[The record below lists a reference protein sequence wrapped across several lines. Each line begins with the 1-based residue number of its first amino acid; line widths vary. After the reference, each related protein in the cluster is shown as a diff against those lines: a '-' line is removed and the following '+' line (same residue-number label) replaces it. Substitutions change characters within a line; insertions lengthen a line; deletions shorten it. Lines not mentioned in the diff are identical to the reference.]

1 MVPRSYL
8 HQSKVSKPT
17 MEKSERAD
25 HPVVMQQ
32 GTGKKISKERKA
44 SSGGKPAWMSSA
56 PPASASQPMVIPT
69 RTRNGRERKCKV
81 VTPKTPDKTEE
92 EQVAHDPAAIPS
104 SMAAWLAMMSL
115 PNPQYKPE
123 LTRNGRSKSGSR
135 SRRRGTANADDG
147 KNTSL
152 ASSFQSWGMLMRP
165 PSDLGLDNSSVAS
178 DTTLDAA
185 FSVRS
190 ISNDSMPSLDTDYGS
205 SPSADSPSTPATTS
219 RSRRGTPR
227 KQKELSSSVTED
239 CLLDHPLLPPLP
251 AEVSERD
258 ASETDTSSLCTPCPP
273 PVKVKSSFKS
283 NLTAS
288 LAVLRSAAR
297 SFSGF
302 VSRDEYLTRSML
314 SMTPPFTDERR
325 PLHSLELP
333 NPALR
338 RYLNPSNGCSPEL
351 HLHYESPPPYQARSR
366 CTASIQ
372 LQTYERVPQPS
383 SKASA
388 PPIFGSAHSANEAI
402 TAAADEPY
410 STPSPRPREIREN
423 SDFLRVIVLEM
434 NMRRSGRM
442 NEASPGRARM
452 WLPARQVG
460 KSEEEEREDGVP
472 KRWLGQTE

>member
-1 MVPRSYL
+1 MTR
-8 HQSKVSKPT
+8 
-17 MEKSERAD
+17 
-25 HPVVMQQ
+25 Q
-32 GTGKKISKERKA
+32 GKGKKANKERKA
-44 SSGGKPAWMSSA
+44 SCGGKPAWMSSA

-69 RTRNGRERKCKV
+69 RTRKSRERKPKG
-81 VTPKTPDKTEE
+81 VTPKIREKTEG
-92 EQVAHDPAAIPS
+92 EQFAHDPEALPS

-115 PNPQYKPE
+115 PNPQYKAE
-123 LTRNGRSKSGSR
+123 LARNRRSKSGSR
-135 SRRRGTANADDG
+135 SRREETANADDG
-147 KNTSL
+147 KNAL
-152 ASSFQSWGMLMRP
+152 PASSFQSWSMLMSP
-165 PSDLGLDNSSVAS
+165 PSDLGLENSSVAS

-185 FSVRS
+185 SFVRS

-205 SPSADSPSTPATTS
+205 SPSTSGFSTPGTVS

-227 KQKELSSSVTED
+227 KQKELSSSITED
-239 CLLDHPLLPPLP
+239 CLLDHPLLPPSP
-251 AEVSERD
+251 TGISDRD
-258 ASETDTSSLCTPCPP
+258 ASETDASSLCTPSPP
-273 PVKVKSSFKS
+273 PVKAKSSFKS

-288 LAVLRSAAR
+288 LAALRSAAR

-325 PLHSLELP
+325 PLPSLEP
-333 NPALR
+333 PEPALR
-338 RYLNPSNGCSPEL
+338 RYLNPSNVVSPEL
-351 HLHYESPPPYQARSR
+351 RLHHESSPPYQARSR
-366 CTASIQ
+366 CTASVQ

-388 PPIFGSAHSANEAI
+388 PPVFASTASAKEAI

-410 STPSPRPREIREN
+410 SAPSPRPREIREN

-442 NEASPGRARM
+442 NDATPGRARM

-460 KSEEEEREDGVP
+460 KNDEEREDGVP